1 MAVVLLVYNKFFS
14 DSATHT
20 HTRNRLSAL
29 VRDYLAKPF
38 LEETLSTH
46 THEGEEECSDAN
58 PPTFGRIFPL
68 LRHYPAVRGGMYI
81 FPLFTCAGPDL
92 TSDSAIALFWSC

>member
-29 VRDYLAKPF
+29 VQDYLAKPF

-46 THEGEEECSDAN
+46 THEEEEEECSDAN
-58 PPTFGRIFPL
+58 PPTFGRIFPFYVTIPPSKVGCTFS
-68 LRHYPAVRGGMYI
+68 RFSRVPVPI
-81 FPLFTCAGPDL
+81 
-92 TSDSAIALFWSC
+92 